1 MVVYIN
7 DKATDL
13 ADNLTLRGW
22 LEGEGLAE
30 RKGLAVA
37 VNGAVV
43 PRGEWENHVLKA
55 QDKIILIGVFYG
67 G

>member
-7 DKATDL
+7 DKAADL
-13 ADNLTLRGW
+13 ADNLTLSGW

-43 PRGEWENHVLKA
+43 PRSEWEHHVLKD